1 MPNRILRP
9 WIDSE
14 AVNSLDNAAEVF
26 FVRLIMVADDFG
38 RFYGSPKLL
47 CSYLYP
53 LRDIRVSDISRQIAA
68 CVKAGLI
75 ADYEVAGK
83 RYLQIWNFGQRT
95 RQMKSKFPPPPNDG
109 QMTVNCQSNDSQL
122 SVPRRETET
131 ETETN
136 NSSDTS
142 VSPEFCLEPEISGSP
157 VTTKPEKIYFDY
169 EGDAQLHGI
178 TPEQIAYWQE
188 RCPALDVE
196 AELKMAETWLDSNR
210 KNRKSDIKRFLSNW
224 LLRNQ
229 DKAHCQNNSKRKPIR
244 DYTGL

>member
-9 WIDSE
+9 WLDSE

-83 RYLQIWNFGQRT
+83 RYLQIKNFGQRT
-95 RQMKSKFPPPPNDG
+95 RTMKSKFPPPNDG
-109 QMTVNCQSNDSQL
+109 HMTVICQTDDGQL
-122 SVPRRETET
+122 TATRRETET
-131 ETETN
+131 ETY
-136 NSSDTS
+136 NSSDVPS
-142 VSPEFCLEPEISGSP
+142 SEFCLEPENSGDP
-157 VTTKPEKIYFDY
+157 VTTKKEKIFFDY
-169 EGDAQLHGI
+169 EGDARLHGI
-178 TPEQIAYWQE
+178 TQEQIDYWQE

-196 AELKMAETWLDSNR
+196 DEIKKAELWLDSNR
-210 KNRKSDIKRFLSNW
+210 KNRKSDVKRFLSNW
-224 LLRNQ
+224 LSRAQ
-229 DKAHCQNNSKRKPIR
+229 DRARANNKTQQK